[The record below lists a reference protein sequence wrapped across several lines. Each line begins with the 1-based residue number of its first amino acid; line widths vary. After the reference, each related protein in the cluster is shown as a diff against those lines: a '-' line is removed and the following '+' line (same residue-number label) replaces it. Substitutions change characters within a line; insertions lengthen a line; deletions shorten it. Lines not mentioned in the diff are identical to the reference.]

1 MKATADNETPIPG
14 YLLPEISS
22 ILFVEPA
29 CSEGEIFT
37 KTVYGD
43 YVCVCVCGCAFMCP
57 SEFGRTV
64 TSNLLIDFKI
74 IWHNNCCSLQ

>member
-29 CSEGEIFT
+29 CSEGEIFNT
-37 KTVYGD
+37 TVYGD
-43 YVCVCVCGCAFMCP
+43 YVCVCVGVHSCV
-57 SEFGRTV
+57 RL
-64 TSNLLIDFKI
+64 NLAGP
-74 IWHNNCCSLQ
+74 